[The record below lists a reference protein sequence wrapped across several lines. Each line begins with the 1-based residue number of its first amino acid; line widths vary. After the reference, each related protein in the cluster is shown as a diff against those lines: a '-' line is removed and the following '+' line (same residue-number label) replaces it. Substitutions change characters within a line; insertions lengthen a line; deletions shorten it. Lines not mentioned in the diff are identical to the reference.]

1 MAGTGKSTIS
11 RTVAQVFAAQGQLGA
26 SFFFKRGE
34 SERGNA
40 SRFFTTIA
48 AQLLR
53 RVPPIVPFVRKAID
67 ADDDISGKSMKDQ
80 FEKLIFQPLSEI
92 GQVPAPMSKLVIV
105 IDALDECDREGD
117 IRDILDL
124 LSQTKHL
131 KSVRIR
137 IFLTSRPEFPIR
149 LAFTKLSSDLH
160 QDEVLQNITQDT
172 IKDDISAFLRY
183 KFAKIRDDYNCLHSP
198 GLPASWPD
206 EGNIQALTKM
216 AIPLFIFAATI
227 CRFVRSPQWNPK
239 NRLDHVLKY
248 QTGVHGLERT
258 YLPVLDQ
265 LLTDPADSEK
275 EKNLMIQEFRE
286 IVGSIILLADPLS
299 TSSLERLLGIDLE
312 TIDGRLGPLH
322 SVLSIPANSDS
333 PVRLFHLS
341 FRDFLLDREKYGR
354 NESWFWIDER
364 KTHEML
370 ATRCIRLMS
379 GPNCLREN
387 ICRLDSPGK
396 LRGEIDSKTVDK
408 RLPADLRYACR
419 YWVYHLEQSK
429 ASINDQSEVYNFL
442 QEHFLHWLEVLSLI
456 GVISESD
463 TFIGTLQSLIAV
475 SYLMER
481 TYSCIY
487 TNVVYLAE
495 WKYQTITLP
504 LRCKVVCPAKSRDS

>member
-40 SRFFTTIA
+40 SRFFATIA
-48 AQLLR
+48 TQLLR
-53 RVPPIVPFVRKAID
+53 RVPAIVPFVRKAID
-67 ADDDISGKSMKDQ
+67 ADDDISGKPMKDQ

-92 GQVPAPMSKLVIV
+92 GQVPAAMSKLVIV
-105 IDALDECDREGD
+105 IDALDECHREGD
-117 IRDILDL
+117 IRDILNL

-149 LAFTKLSSDLH
+149 LAFTKLSPDVH
-160 QDEVLQNITQDT
+160 QDEVLQNTTQDT
-172 IKDDISAFLRY
+172 IKADISAFLRY
-183 KFAKIRDDYNCLHSP
+183 KFEKIRDDYNCLHSP
-198 GLPASWPD
+198 GLPVSWPG

-227 CRFVRSPQWNPK
+227 CRFVRSPRWNPK

-248 QTGVHGLERT
+248 QTRMHGLERT

-299 TSSLERLLGIDLE
+299 TSSLERLLGIDME

-322 SVLSIPANSDS
+322 SVLNIPANSDS

-341 FRDFLLDREKYGR
+341 FRDFLLDREKHEK
-354 NESWFWIDER
+354 NESWFWVDER

-370 ATRCIRLMS
+370 ATRCIKLMS
-379 GPNCLREN
+379 GPNRLRKN

-408 RLPADLRYACR
+408 WLPTDLRYACR
-419 YWVYHLEQSK
+419 YWVHHLEQSK
-429 ASINDQSEVYNFL
+429 ASINDQSEVYHFL
-442 QEHFLHWLEVLSLI
+442 QEHFIHWLEVLSLI

-463 TFIGTLQSLIAV
+463 TLIGTLQSLIAV
-475 SYLMER
+475 S
-481 TYSCIY
+481 
-487 TNVVYLAE
+487 
-495 WKYQTITLP
+495 
-504 LRCKVVCPAKSRDS
+504 